1 MQRALEA
8 GDARWQPLLPEG
20 ARAEALDAID
30 HIAAAIE
37 ALLPG
42 ERDASLA
49 GGQAGAA
56 VMFTWDWM
64 ARQRL
69 AARDLASM
77 CLDRA
82 VEIVASETLRPFL
95 FEGWAGVA
103 WAAELIDGLLD
114 PGGEDRNEAL
124 DEAVAAVLAREG
136 AFVTPH
142 DLVRGVTG
150 LGVYALERLPRP
162 AASAAL
168 RDALARLEES
178 ARHDDRGAYWWTP
191 PMALAP
197 EVSQQY
203 RQGWADLGVA
213 HGLGGAIGFLARM
226 HAAGIERERVQR
238 LLEEAV
244 RWLLSQE
251 VEAGGARTMPN
262 CVIPD
267 EPLRPCRLA
276 WCYGDP
282 GLAAVLLLAG
292 QLVGEAAWVEQ
303 AVNLAVAS
311 TRRLPEHTGV
321 VEASICHGTAG
332 LGHVYNRL
340 YHATGEPVLADA
352 ARYWFDRTLAFVGQ
366 TRSAGGD
373 WVQGTANV
381 NAPPWTGIGMLE
393 GAAGIALALL
403 AAATPVE
410 PSWDRMLLVSAAE
423 A

>member
-1 MQRALEA
+1 VAEA
-8 GDARWQPLLPEG
+8 AGWGPLLPEG
-20 ARAEALDAID
+20 ARAEALDAVD
-30 HIAAAIE
+30 HIVAAIE
-37 ALLPG
+37 LLLPG

-56 VMFTWDWM
+56 VLFAWDWV
-64 ARQRL
+64 ARQR
-69 AARDLASM
+69 AGAREISSS

-82 VEIVASETLRPFL
+82 IESVASETMPPVLY
-95 FEGWAGVA
+95 EGWVGVA
-103 WAAELIDGLLD
+103 WAVELVDAVLD
-114 PGGEDRNEAL
+114 PGGEDRNEDV
-124 DEAVAAVLAREG
+124 DEAVAAALARQG
-136 AFVTPH
+136 MFLSPH
-142 DLVRGVTG
+142 DLIRGVTG

-162 AASAAL
+162 AAVVALRAAL
-168 RDALARLEES
+168 QRLEES
-178 ARHDDRGAYWWTP
+178 ARRDDRGAFWWTP
-191 PMALAP
+191 AVALP
-197 EVSQQY
+197 PDVREQY
-203 RQGWADLGVA
+203 PSGWADLGVA

-226 HAAGIERERVQR
+226 YAAGIERERVRR
-238 LLEEAV
+238 LLDEAV
-244 RWLLSQE
+244 RWLLSYAID
-251 VEAGGARTMPN
+251 VSGGPTVPN

-267 EPLRPCRLA
+267 EPLKPCRLA

-292 QLVGEAAWVEQ
+292 RLVGETAWAHE

-311 TRRLPEHTGV
+311 TRRLPVHTGA
-321 VEASICHGTAG
+321 VEASICHGTAS

-340 YHATGEPVLADA
+340 YQATGEPVLGEA

-373 WVQGTANV
+373 WVRGTADV
-381 NAPPWTGIGMLE
+381 NAPPWTGIGVLE